1 MKTVTLVAIIAMAL
15 DTVAS
20 LYWQLVDF
28 RALEYNELLA
38 RLIRPLYLLS
48 NIGLL
53 VFFIYLYQ
61 KQSKN

>member
-1 MKTVTLVAIIAMAL
+1 MKSVTLIAIIAMAL
-15 DTVAS
+15 DTLAS
-20 LYWQLVDF
+20 LYWQLVDL
-28 RALEYNELLA
+28 RALEYNESLA
-38 RLIRPLYLLS
+38 RFIRPLYLLS